1 MVQINR
7 KEFPLYEL
15 DNQDTIIQRISS
27 IMKTIPKYLYFPEGI
42 PTVWDGNIVVQDL
55 LDVIKKS
62 ATELNFDS
70 LYKVISQKI
79 IQQNLSLEKD
89 ILYPFIAYNVPIQ
102 NTLDPALKGALILLI
117 QVQIDEG
124 GYILNYISVEDI
136 ERSRV
141 ATIDSIEED
150 IKKTT
155 KQTKIQTK
163 MFNTLQT
170 AKGIPY
176 TPFELER
183 TSFDLKLEI
192 PNISLAE
199 LFNYI
204 QLNPRVPFSSQ
215 GTFYKILKDYI
226 PPTEWSYSLEDAIV
240 IKILQRRDVDRAIPD
255 DYTDI
260 IISIEP
266 SPPGKEIASA
276 NMILDTSKINISLDE
291 FINSFMDIFKSIPRL
306 QIIDTVENMINGSF
320 YFPHHQIDKYVLQ
333 DLIMNN
339 PLFSS
344 LMAIDESDK
353 TTKKKNSIYIYF
365 RNSSLGQ
372 ININITEKISEKGD
386 PILRGK
392 DIINEFKYGS
402 TYIRIKIS
410 RADNIASI
418 QAFQNMFSKL
428 MAIYDKEYST
438 IVEYYKIFI
447 PTFAS
452 ENIKKTIIDRDL
464 RLKDIAPEV
473 FIKGYPPTCPHQPTI
488 ISNDEVEEAEKN
500 GKKVMRYPLDNN
512 KDFPQ
517 HNYIC
522 NNPKAPYPGLRNNP
536 LQNKNIVPYLPC
548 CYEKDHSIIPG
559 KIYGHYF
566 KGEPLNEISA
576 DAGQQ
581 DFIITNKFVPQDKYG
596 ILPDD
601 LTKMF
606 DIYNYQEGYKFVR
619 KGVYPTR
626 SSFLECV
633 LEGMWEQ
640 TGILLLGLNTIEDRS
655 AYLYSLRDELSQEA
669 QAASC
674 KQEMYDFTTT
684 EILNHIKNPDIY
696 FDPKYFVSLLENYF
710 KCNIYIFSRK
720 KDTQL
725 TLPRHIQSF
734 YKTYTNKPCIFIY
747 EHSGSKS
754 DHSTYP
760 RCELIVRWKVGYSDK
775 LEYNARSNSTVCKGI
790 HKLYNQ
796 LRQSYS
802 LNISIPETIFPI
814 EHPEIIIKEQG
825 IDSYGKCRMITFLYN
840 GVIGTILTSP
850 IQPLTVPEI
859 INWIII
865 PIEHS
870 LALKVANLLKITITK
885 QNIIND
891 MGRGYS
897 GILGNV
903 VITIPTLPTSPSYTI
918 PEQEQGVGYPE
929 SKDSALYKYNT
940 SKKLARYITSYML
953 WLYSTYLQKENLSPS
968 LKEIINFQQKF
979 IEIRPNFSYGFVP
992 KTFSI
997 DSGVMY
1003 KGKLIVTSTETLKR
1017 LLYVLRITS
1026 MDNLKITSYHLR
1038 TTIDNYYNDV
1048 TDFDQYQF
1056 QVVLQ
1061 GELSVDKWIQEHKL
1075 SYILHNTVQLQMRT
1089 PYFFQNI
1096 LIGPDIYLAQNT
1108 TDISIAI
1115 HIYNTWNTKNYNPG
1129 EKPKIDIDID
1139 NSIIESFTLYSYRN
1153 DKDITQHKI
1162 GKKNTNIKILGYKVQ
1177 DESFF
1182 TILLQ
1187 L

>member
-1 MVQINR
+1 MVKINR

-15 DNQDTIIQRISS
+15 DNQDTIIQRIASD
-27 IMKTIPKYLYFPEGI
+27 MKTIPKYLYFSQGI
-42 PTVWDGNIVVQDL
+42 PTSWNGNIVVQDL
-55 LDVIKKS
+55 LFVIKDS
-62 ATELNFDS
+62 AKELNFDS
-70 LYKVISQKI
+70 LHKVVAQKI
-79 IQQNLSLEKD
+79 TQQNLSLEKD

-102 NTLDPALKGALILLI
+102 KTLDPALKGALILLI

-124 GYILNYISVEDI
+124 DYSFNSISVEDI
-136 ERSRV
+136 ELSR
-141 ATIDSIEED
+141 ATTINSIEED
-150 IKKTT
+150 IKQIA
-155 KQTKIQTK
+155 KQTKLQTK

-170 AKGIPY
+170 AEGIPY

-183 TSFDLKLEI
+183 TSFVLKLDI
-192 PNISLAE
+192 SNISLAE

-204 QLNPRVPFSSQ
+204 QLHPRVPFSSQ
-215 GTFYKILKDYI
+215 GAFYKILKDYI

-240 IKILQRRDVDRAIPD
+240 IKILQRRDIDRAIPD

-266 SPPGKEIASA
+266 SPPGQEIASA
-276 NMILDTSKINISLDE
+276 NMILDTSRSNISLDE
-291 FINSFMDIFKSIPRL
+291 FTNSFMEIFKSIPRV
-306 QIIDTVENMINGSF
+306 QIIDKVENVINGSF

-333 DLIMNN
+333 DLVMNN

-353 TTKKKNSIYIYF
+353 ATKNKNSIYIHF
-365 RNSSLGQ
+365 RNSSLGL
-372 ININITEKISEKGD
+372 ININITEKLSEKGD
-386 PILRGK
+386 PILKGK

-402 TYIRIKIS
+402 NYIRIKIS
-410 RADNIASI
+410 RAENIASVE
-418 QAFQNMFSKL
+418 AFQSMFSKL

-438 IVEYYKIFI
+438 IVEFYKQFI
-447 PTFAS
+447 PTFAT
-452 ENIKKTIIDRDL
+452 ENIKKTIIYTDL

-500 GKKVMRYPLDNN
+500 GKKVMRYPLDSN

-522 NNPKAPYPGLRNNP
+522 TNPKAPYPGLRNNP
-536 LQNKNIVPYLPC
+536 LQNKHIVPYLPC

-559 KIYGHYF
+559 KIYRHYF
-566 KGEPLNEISA
+566 NGEPLNEIPENL
-576 DAGQQ
+576 GQQ

-640 TGILLLGLNTIEDRS
+640 TGILQLGLDTIEDRS
-655 AYLYSLRDELSQEA
+655 AYLYSLREELSQAA

-696 FDPKYFVSLLENYF
+696 FDPKYFVSLLENHF
-710 KCNIYIFSRK
+710 NCNIYIFSRK
-720 KDTQL
+720 KDIQL

-754 DHSTYP
+754 DHATYP

-775 LEYNARSNSTVCKGI
+775 VEYNARSNSTVCKGI
-790 HKLYNQ
+790 HQLYKQ

-802 LNISIPETIFPI
+802 LDKSIPETIFPI
-814 EHPEIIIKEQG
+814 KHPEIIIQEQG

-840 GVIGTILTSP
+840 GVIGTLLTSP

-865 PIEHS
+865 PIEYS
-870 LALKVANLLKITITK
+870 LALKVADLLKITITK

-903 VITIPTLPTSPSYTI
+903 DITIPTLPTLPSYTI

-929 SKDSALYKYNT
+929 SKDSVLQEYNT
-940 SKKLARYITSYML
+940 SKRLARYIISYML
-953 WLYSTYLQKENLSPS
+953 WLYSTYLHKENLSPS
-968 LKEIINFQQKF
+968 LQEIINFQEKF
-979 IEIRPNFSYGFVP
+979 IEIRPDFSYGFVP
-992 KTFSI
+992 KTFSV
-997 DSGVMY
+997 DSGVMNN
-1003 KGKLIVTSTETLKR
+1003 GKLIVTSIETLKR
-1017 LLYVLRITS
+1017 LVYVLRITS

-1038 TTIDNYYNDV
+1038 TTIDNYYTDV

-1061 GELSVDKWIQEHKL
+1061 GELSVEKWIQEHKL
-1075 SYILHNTVQLQMRT
+1075 SYIINNTVQLQLRT

-1096 LIGPDIYLAQNT
+1096 LVGPDIYLAQNT
-1108 TDISIAI
+1108 SDIAIAI
-1115 HIYNTWNTKNYNPG
+1115 HIYNTWNTKQYNPG
-1129 EKPKIDIDID
+1129 EESKFDKTLVP
-1139 NSIIESFTLYSYRN
+1139 SFTLYSYRN
-1153 DKDITQHKI
+1153 EKDITQHKI
-1162 GKKNTNIKILGYKVQ
+1162 GKENTNIKIIGYKVQ

-1182 TILLQ
+1182 TVLLQ